1 MNVPVGHLWFHHTEL
16 TSQRQQKRCPT
27 YADIRIYAILI
38 EGQLTAWAF
47 SRSRKG
53 GGAYDYVRVID
64 AHADFRHADH
74 RHSFV
79 S

>member
-1 MNVPVGHLWFHHTEL
+1 MGNMSFYGYHTEL
-16 TSQRQQKRCPT
+16 TGQRQQKRCPT

-53 GGAYDYVRVID
+53 GGAYDYLRVID
-64 AHADFRHADH
+64 AHADIRHAH
-74 RHSFV
+74 CCYPVV

>member
-1 MNVPVGHLWFHHTEL
+1 MLLWFHHTEL

-27 YADIRIYAILI
+27 YVDIPIYAILI

-53 GGAYDYVRVID
+53 GGAYDHV
-64 AHADFRHADH
+64 
-74 RHSFV
+74 
-79 S
+79 

>member
-1 MNVPVGHLWFHHTEL
+1 MLLWFHHTEL

-27 YADIRIYAILI
+27 YADIPIYAILI
-38 EGQLTAWAF
+38 EEQLTAWAF

-53 GGAYDYVRVID
+53 GGAYDYLRVID
-64 AHADFRHADH
+64 AHADIRHAH
-74 RHSFV
+74 CCYPVV